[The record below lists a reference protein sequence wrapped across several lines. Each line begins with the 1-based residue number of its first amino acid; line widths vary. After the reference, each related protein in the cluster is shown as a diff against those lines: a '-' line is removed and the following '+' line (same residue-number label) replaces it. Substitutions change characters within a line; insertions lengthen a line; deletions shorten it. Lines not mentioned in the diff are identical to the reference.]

1 MQNQLKPK
9 YPNNNNNNNNNNN
22 VISIAINGDL
32 LIVRTRNHIKKTNKL
47 NIPLQNG
54 N

>member
-9 YPNNNNNNNNNNN
+9 NPSNNNDN
-22 VISIAINGDL
+22 VIPITINDYL
-32 LIVRTRNHIKKTNKL
+32 PTCENTQPYIKDKL